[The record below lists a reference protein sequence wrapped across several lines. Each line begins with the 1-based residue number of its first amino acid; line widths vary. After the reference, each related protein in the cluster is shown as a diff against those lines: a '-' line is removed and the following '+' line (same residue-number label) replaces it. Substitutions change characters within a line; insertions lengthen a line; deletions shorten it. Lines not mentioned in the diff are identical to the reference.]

1 MVSLGLPPYRISVFW
16 LSIRNADINFFIL
29 HKYGNKHYTFAVVP
43 TIYILFSPQEFLGP
57 ENIFFLFGAIAVL
70 ALVFVILNVPETKGL
85 SLEEIE
91 SKILK

>member
-1 MVSLGLPPYRISVFW
+1 MGT
-16 LSIRNADINFFIL
+16 SITLLRFCQQFI
-29 HKYGNKHYTFAVVP
+29 YF
-43 TIYILFSPQEFLGP
+43 FSPQEFLGP